1 VVPTIVFLGRKIL
14 SSLKEQLPKCL
25 TRKFKG
31 VTVSKS
37 NIVYITEFFLKHKY
51 LKWSFI
57 LELKVITKR
66 KMDVKFS
73 NVFLPQ
79 GGENLLIGELTPGIL
94 LS

>member
-1 VVPTIVFLGRKIL
+1 
-14 SSLKEQLPKCL
+14 L